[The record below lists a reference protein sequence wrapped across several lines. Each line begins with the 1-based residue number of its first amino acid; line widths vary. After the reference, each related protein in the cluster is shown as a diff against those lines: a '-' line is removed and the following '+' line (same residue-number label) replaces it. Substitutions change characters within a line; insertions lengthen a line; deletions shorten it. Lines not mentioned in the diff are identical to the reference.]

1 MATWLGQYCIN
12 VTDLDRS
19 VAFYE
24 ALGLECTSRTEIPD
38 AFEAIVENRDKG
50 SKLQLAQ
57 QKHHEGAIDMG
68 SAFWKLYVNTEDID
82 STYRRSLE
90 AGATVI
96 SEPQDLDRWP
106 VTIAFVGD
114 PDGYQIELVQRR
126 HSFHPTQSGGGRTP
140 SRPPPS
146 R

>member
-57 QKHHEGAIDMG
+57 QKHREGAIDMG
-68 SAFWKLYVNTEDID
+68 WT
-82 STYRRSLE
+82 
-90 AGATVI
+90 
-96 SEPQDLDRWP
+96 
-106 VTIAFVGD
+106 
-114 PDGYQIELVQRR
+114 
-126 HSFHPTQSGGGRTP
+126 GGR
-140 SRPPPS
+140 
-146 R
+146 